1 MRYDLEAMVFT
12 STKLWQS
19 TSRCRLI
26 LLFTVFAVAVLFIH
40 VQDFVAIS
48 RFQHYGIALLIFGFG
63 CLSETIVSRKKLN
76 RWARMSYLSTCI
88 FFLSVGCV
96 YLNNP
101 WLGHRVSIATE
112 DNQRT
117 EQILGV
123 SYLIFSIYLAAVWTK
138 WILEEQK
145 PRTNPGT
152 ETTR

>member
-1 MRYDLEAMVFT
+1 MVLL
-12 STKLWQS
+12 STKKLWQS

-26 LLFTVFAVAVLFIH
+26 LLFTTLALAVLFVH

-48 RFQHYGIALLIFGFG
+48 RFQHYGIALLIFGLG
-63 CLSETIVSRKKLN
+63 CLSETIFSRKKLN
-76 RWARMSYLSTCI
+76 RWARTSYLSTSV
-88 FFLSVGCV
+88 FFLTVGCV

-117 EQILGV
+117 EQILGL
-123 SYLIFSIYLAAVWTK
+123 SYLIFSVYLAAVWTK

-145 PRTNPGT
+145 LRTNPTT
-152 ETTR
+152 EIREI